1 MLKIF
6 LVIML
11 LFSSHAYAGHK
22 KGDPPPKVTTQ
33 QYTNWTY
40 QCVEDHGKKNCEVSQ
55 SLQIQN
61 SNIRFSINYVRFKNK
76 DNDVKEIISVIG
88 PLGVNLNRRLAVKFD
103 DKEQLNLSWTKCEVI
118 GCMVILTN
126 NTKDK
131 TSIDNYNKIK
141 KSFSSGKK
149 AAIGVVGFGPQ
160 PLAIEISL
168 DGFSQASKKLEEEK
182 L

>member
-1 MLKIF
+1 MKKVIHWLSIF
-6 LVIML
+6 LIYF
-11 LFSSHAYAGHK
+11 FSAPIHVYAEL
-22 KGDPPPKVTTQ
+22 D
-33 QYTNWTY
+33 
-40 QCVEDHGKKNCEVSQ
+40 
-55 SLQIQN
+55 
-61 SNIRFSINYVRFKNK
+61 
-76 DNDVKEIISVIG
+76 
-88 PLGVNLNRRLAVKFD
+88 RLALPQGGNVVSGQVD
-103 DKEQLNLSWTKCEVI
+103 IN
-118 GCMVILTN
+118 TN

-149 AAIGVVGFGPQ
+149 AAIGVAGFGPQ